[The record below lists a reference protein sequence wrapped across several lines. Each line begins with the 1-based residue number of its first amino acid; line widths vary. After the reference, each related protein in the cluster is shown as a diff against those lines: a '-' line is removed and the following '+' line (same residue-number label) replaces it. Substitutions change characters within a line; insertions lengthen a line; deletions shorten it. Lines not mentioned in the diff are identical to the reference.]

1 MFDLPKLLFNYY
13 YFHSNSMKFNRSE
26 KVQQFASILHHII
39 SASRYQFTTL
49 SCYQL
54 HNFLNHNF
62 FIFFNH
68 FLVYMK
74 NVPLV
79 LVFVISKEF
88 NKICRFMKFLL
99 LLLDFSIEWVHK
111 VLLITALFP
120 RIPTTKWK
128 MIVTEVFHQNW
139 GGLTIK

>member
-1 MFDLPKLLFNYY
+1 MKL
-13 YFHSNSMKFNRSE
+13 NRS
-26 KVQQFASILHHII
+26 KKSATICKYSTHNTSITI
-39 SASRYQFTTL
+39 SIHNSLSLSL

-79 LVFVISKEF
+79 VLDFVISKEF
-88 NKICRFMKFLL
+88 NKNCRFMKFLL
-99 LLLDFSIEWVHK
+99 IHFLLLDFSIEWVHK
-111 VLLITALFP
+111 VLLLITALFP
-120 RIPTTKWK
+120 RIPTTKREK
-128 MIVTEVFHQNW
+128 DDSDRGISSELRRFNNK
-139 GGLTIK
+139 INFD